1 MQRRPNRYRK
11 GSLRVC
17 EKYKKTFE
25 NCRHG
30 MRGKRSGEAKDADVG
45 LALGDGNAVFFKNG
59 KVFRTVSSA
68 DVVTEFIKE
77 IQKLI

>member
-1 MQRRPNRYRK
+1 MGCAVNGP
-11 GSLRVC
+11 
-17 EKYKKTFE
+17 
-25 NCRHG
+25 
-30 MRGKRSGEAKDADVG
+30 GEAKDADVG

>member
-1 MQRRPNRYRK
+1 MGCAVNGP
-11 GSLRVC
+11 
-17 EKYKKTFE
+17 
-25 NCRHG
+25 
-30 MRGKRSGEAKDADVG
+30 GEAKHADVG

-59 KVFRTVSSA
+59 EVFRTVSSA